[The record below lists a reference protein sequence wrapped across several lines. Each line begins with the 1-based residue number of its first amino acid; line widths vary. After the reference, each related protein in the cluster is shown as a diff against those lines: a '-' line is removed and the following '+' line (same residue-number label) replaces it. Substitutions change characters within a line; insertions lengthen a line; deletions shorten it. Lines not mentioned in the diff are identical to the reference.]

1 MGIFTRDEQRDELR
15 QLSSEFESLRGA
27 DQERLQRYA
36 DYRAEMESSRELDA
50 TPRQGEDYGR
60 KTQNTSSISRH
71 RIALPFAQ
79 ALTVKHS
86 HRISARLPEVIVD
99 RRAETAEER
108 YRSDAMEK
116 MVWGIIR
123 ESRGEAQIASGAW
136 DGSQLGATVF
146 HVYFDVGKQQPCF
159 RAIDPSGCLVV
170 PGVDDPHKFKRV
182 YRFWRAPVETVK
194 AQYRGET
201 FDGEPVKVDD
211 IQGDGKENGN
221 EMCLIVQMTDENRI
235 LRFVAG
241 NRPIGLYDYEHGY
254 GFVPYVVIPNIGPE
268 RKIWGWAD
276 YEFVRGLLD
285 YLPKLFSRQA
295 DVVRATANGAYTDE
309 RTGKSAKEIEK
320 VVQEGGILPIKQG
333 SKVAPIPAPD
343 MPEWVTEHA
352 DTALLFVKM
361 LGFAPDGAW
370 GDGSA
375 ASGSDRGLQMQPM
388 NELTALKRINWAS
401 GLGRLFK
408 MAFQMIEK
416 KQAGAA
422 TYRGT
427 HVRGA
432 KRDPF
437 AVTFDPTKP
446 PQSVPNPAFTP
457 GGDLLDDE
465 PEQIALP
472 QDPKQ
477 IFDGDYEVRFSWLNR
492 VDPDDP
498 AFVMSELNKF
508 QQAVQSLET
517 TLERIGCDNPS
528 DEIKRI
534 KAEAESMP
542 WIRQGVIAF
551 TKAQLDAN
559 SQGEDGGPAENLGTG
574 IDDAL
579 TMMTSKDG
587 AAQDANGGTAGLG
600 SSGIGQLYGA

>member
-1 MGIFTRDEQRDELR
+1 MGIFNRDEKRDELA
-15 QLSSEFESLRGA
+15 QLGSEFESLRGA

-36 DYRAEMESSRELDA
+36 DYREEMEAGRTLDA
-50 TPRQGEDYGR
+50 TPRQTEDYGR
-60 KTQNTSSISRH
+60 KSQSNSSISRH
-71 RIALPFAQ
+71 RVPLPFAQ
-79 ALTVKHS
+79 ALTVKHA

-108 YRSDAMEK
+108 YRSDSMEK

-123 ESRGEAQIASGAW
+123 ESRGEAQIASAAW
-136 DGSQLGATVF
+136 DGSQLGASVF
-146 HVYFDVGKQQPCF
+146 QVYFDVGKQQPCF
-159 RAIDPSGCLVV
+159 RAIDPAGCLVV
-170 PGVDDPHKFKRV
+170 PGVDDPHKFKRI
-182 YRFWRAPVETVK
+182 YRFWRAPIETVK

-201 FDGEPVKVDD
+201 YDGVPVKVDD

-221 EMCLIVQMTDENRI
+221 EMCTIVQVVDEDRT

-241 NRPIGLYDYEHGY
+241 NRPVGLYEYAHNY
-254 GFVPYVVIPNIGPE
+254 GFVPYVVIPNLGPE

-309 RTGKSAKEIEK
+309 RTGKSAKEIER
-320 VVQEGGILPIKQG
+320 VVSEGGILPIKTG

-343 MPEWVTEHA
+343 MPAWVTDHA

-370 GDGSA
+370 GDGTA

-388 NELTALKRINWAS
+388 NELTALKRINWAA

-427 HVRGA
+427 HISGA

-437 AVTFDPTKP
+437 AVTFDPTKA
-446 PQSVPNPAFTP
+446 PQTVPNPAFTQ
-457 GGDLLDDE
+457 GGDLLSDE
-465 PEQIALP
+465 PEDIQLP

-477 IFDGDYEVRFSWLNR
+477 IFDGDYEVRFSWQNR

-498 AFVMSELNKF
+498 AFVMSEMNKF

-534 KAEAESMP
+534 KAEAEAMP
-542 WIRQGVIAF
+542 WLRQGMIAL
-551 TKAQLDAN
+551 TKNQLAAN
-559 SQGEDGGPAENLGTG
+559 NQGDGGGPQENLGTG
-574 IDDAL
+574 INDAL
-579 TMMTSKDG
+579 SMMTSKDG
-587 AAQDANGGTAGLG
+587 AAQDANAGTAALG
-600 SSGIGQLYGA
+600 NSGVGQLYGA